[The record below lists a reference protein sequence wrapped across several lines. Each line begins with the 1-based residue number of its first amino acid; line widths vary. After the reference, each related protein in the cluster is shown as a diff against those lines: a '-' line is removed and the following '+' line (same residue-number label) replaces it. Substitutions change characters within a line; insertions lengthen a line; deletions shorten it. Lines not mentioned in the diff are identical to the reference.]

1 MRMKTKT
8 KMRTSMMMTR
18 KTGRRHTE
26 NPGWNASAPGET
38 MKSLWMNCGLTAKRS
53 LMSLT
58 SFS

>member
-1 MRMKTKT
+1 MKTKM
-8 KMRTSMMMTR
+8 KTSMMMTR